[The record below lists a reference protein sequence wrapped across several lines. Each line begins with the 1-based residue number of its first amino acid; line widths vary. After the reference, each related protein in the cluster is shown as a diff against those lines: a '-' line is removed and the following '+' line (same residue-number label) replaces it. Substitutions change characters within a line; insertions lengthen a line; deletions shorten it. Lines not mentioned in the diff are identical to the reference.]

1 MRAVAQLSGQ
11 WLGSVADS
19 VVIARKSGGSLGFV
33 PCDELDSVER
43 EFGAARDG
51 CARERESDHH
61 DEKEPKASHGR
72 WVRRR
77 AAREAAGD

>member
-1 MRAVAQLSGQ
+1 MRAVAQLSGRSP
-11 WLGSVADS
+11 GSVTDS
-19 VVIARKSGGSLGFV
+19 VVIRREAGGTLGFV
-33 PCDELDSVER
+33 PCDELEGAQR

-51 CARERESDHH
+51 CAREDEGDHH
-61 DEKEPKASHGR
+61 DEKEAKASHGR